1 MPIVDP
7 EKRKEYDRKRYELRL
22 LKAGVPPKYTKI
34 DVELQKAREYA
45 LKQPEATRYGG
56 RFAIG
61 TPLIVKEEPDYTE
74 NVSEEHYDP
83 ANYSGNKFI
92 QFIAI
97 TNTELEQMIQEMTP
111 LMEDETHWP
120 TIDKIADLIRARID
134 KSNFKYDKVKPIR
147 KRLVFGILTELKHAN
162 MLRRPDFDQ
171 INKELDDYF

>member
-45 LKQPEATRYGG
+45 LKQSEAYGG

-61 TPLIVKEEPDYTE
+61 APLVVEEEPDYTE
-74 NVSEEHYDP
+74 DVSEADYNPE
-83 ANYSGNKFI
+83 NYSGKKFS
-92 QFIAI
+92 QFID
-97 TNTELEQMIQEMTP
+97 TTTDELQNMVQEIETFMQDENNEDTANEVSEMIKE
-111 LMEDETHWP
+111 
-120 TIDKIADLIRARID
+120 RID

-147 KRLVFGILTELKHAN
+147 RRIIVGILTELKHAN
-162 MLRRPDFDQ
+162 MLRRPDFNK
-171 INKELDDYF
+171 INRELDDYF

>member
-61 TPLIVKEEPDYTE
+61 TPLIVEEDPDYTE
-74 NVSEEHYDP
+74 DVSEADYNPE
-83 ANYSGNKFI
+83 NYSDTKFRV
-92 QFIAI
+92 FIDI
-97 TNTELEQMIQEMTP
+97 TPEELEQSIIEIETFMQDKKNEDTANKVSEMIKE
-111 LMEDETHWP
+111 
-120 TIDKIADLIRARID
+120 RID
-134 KSNFKYDKVKPIR
+134 KSDFKYDKVKPIR
-147 KRLVFGILTELKHAN
+147 RRIIVGIIQELKHAN
-162 MLRRPDFDQ
+162 MLRRPDFNR
-171 INKELDDYF
+171 INRELDDYF

>member
-61 TPLIVKEEPDYTE
+61 TPLIVEEERDYTE
-74 NVSEEHYDP
+74 DVSEEHYDP
-83 ANYSGNKFI
+83 ANYSDTKF
-92 QFIAI
+92 QPFID
-97 TNTELEQMIQEMTP
+97 TTTEELEQVIQEI
-111 LMEDETHWP
+111 ETFEQ
-120 TIDKIADLIRARID
+120 DKNNKDTTLKVYDMIKGRIA

-147 KRLVFGILTELKHAN
+147 MRIVYGILIDLKHADI
-162 MLRRPDFDQ
+162 LRRPDFNKID
-171 INKELDDYF
+171 KELNAYF

>member
-74 NVSEEHYDP
+74 DVSEADYDP
-83 ANYSGNKFI
+83 DNYSTVKFR
-92 QFIAI
+92 QFIDTTKEELDEI
-97 TNTELEQMIQEMTP
+97 EQELETFT
-111 LMEDETHWP
+111 EDEKNEENVAKLADMIKTR
-120 TIDKIADLIRARID
+120 IADAQ
-134 KSNFKYDKVKPIR
+134 FKYDGVRPIR
-147 KRLVFGILTELKHAN
+147 RRIIMGIVNDLKRAGL
-162 MLRRPDFDQ
+162 LRRPDFKKLD
-171 INKELDDYF
+171 KELKNYF